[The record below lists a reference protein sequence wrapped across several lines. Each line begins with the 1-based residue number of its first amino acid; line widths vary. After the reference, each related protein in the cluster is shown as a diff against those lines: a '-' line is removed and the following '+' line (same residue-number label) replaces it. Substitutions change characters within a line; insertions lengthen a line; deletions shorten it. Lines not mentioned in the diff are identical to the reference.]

1 MKIKMP
7 KFKYKRVMLLDDNE
21 LDNYINEK
29 IIQACHFSEKIYKN
43 TSGKSALEFLSNISV
58 PENGMIDLYPEIIF
72 VDLNMPM
79 MDGFQFINYIKNNER
94 STVKNRFV
102 ILTSSINDED
112 RRKAYELDKE
122 IVFLNKPLNEEM
134 LKEL

>member
-29 IIQACHFSEKIYKN
+29 IIQASHFSEKIYKN
-43 TSGKSALEFLSNISV
+43 TSGKSALEFLSNIRI
-58 PENGMIDLYPEIIF
+58 PENGMTDLYPEIIF

-79 MDGFQFINYIKNNER
+79 MDGFQFINYLKNTEKAPLK
-94 STVKNRFV
+94 SRFV

-112 RRKAYELDKE
+112 RRKAEELDKE
-122 IVFLNKPLNEEM
+122 IVFLNKPLNEMM
-134 LKEL
+134 LSQL